1 MAKIDSTN
9 YATNAM
15 SSTPKDGHATA
26 TSIFEFAPQA
36 DPTGGGGDG
45 GATPTAGGLQLV
57 RLSRDRLIGVAFTME
72 GTEVMLHYCPEP
84 ELNGYVQCNGDEC
97 ALCLCG
103 KEGRTRFLIPLYLP
117 AYDAVHV
124 LAVSQ
129 SMAPGSLLPQLQ
141 AIFQSQS
148 NQWPLM
154 LFLSKV
160 SNFEFSIIPH
170 PTAGAKFQGHP
181 TINAF
186 VERFQS
192 NREILSSVFPKIE
205 NAALSMVPEIK
216 RILNLLESDDAL
228 DR

>member
-1 MAKIDSTN
+1 MERVDFLNSPEDVKPSVPN
-9 YATNAM
+9 EGR
-15 SSTPKDGHATA
+15 TPA
-26 TSIFEFAPQA
+26 TSIFQFAPQA
-36 DPTGGGGDG
+36 DPTIGGGDG

-84 ELNGYVQCNGDEC
+84 ELNGYVQCNGDGC

-148 NQWPLM
+148 NQWPLV

-186 VERFQS
+186 VEKFQS
-192 NREILSSVFPKIE
+192 NREILTSVFPKIE